1 MAMNDTMR
9 LGLPL
14 LQPAQAQ
21 KHVTVNEALMRLDG
35 MVNLVLQSVD
45 LSAPPSAPTEG
56 QCWGV
61 PGEAQGEW
69 AGQGGRIAVAAN
81 GGWVFLPASAGMRG
95 FILDRGL
102 EAIHDGSRWIAGA
115 LTLGRQ
121 GAGLIAGM
129 AENEIT
135 VGKGMRIIT
144 PVAIPAGVMVI
155 GAVARVVEPLGGTL
169 TGWRLGSGETG
180 AEDRFGKGLGTGR
193 GSWAQGLLGSPV
205 TYYQAGHLIMTAE
218 NGAFDGGRVRLA
230 VHWLELR
237 LPKQGA

>member
-1 MAMNDTMR
+1 METNDTAR
-9 LGLPL
+9 LEMPL

-21 KHVTVNEALMRLDG
+21 KHVTVNEALLRLDG

-45 LSAPPSAPTEG
+45 LSAPPFGATEG

-102 EAIHDGSRWIAGA
+102 EAVHDGSRWIAGA
-115 LTLGRQ
+115 LTLGGQ
-121 GAGLIAGM
+121 GSGLIAGM
-129 AENEIT
+129 AEDEIA
-135 VGKGMRIIT
+135 VGQGMRIT
-144 PVAIPAGVMVI
+144 TLVTIPAGVMVI
-155 GAVARVVEPLGGTL
+155 GAVARVVEPLGGSL
-169 TGWRLGSGETG
+169 TGWRLGSDG
-180 AEDRFGKGLGTGR
+180 AEDRFGKGLGTGK
-193 GSWAQGLLGSPV
+193 GSWARGLLGAPV
-205 TYYQAGHLIMTAE
+205 TYYRAEQLIMTAE
-218 NGAFDGGRVRLA
+218 NGMFDGGRVRLA

-237 LPKQGA
+237 LPQEAV